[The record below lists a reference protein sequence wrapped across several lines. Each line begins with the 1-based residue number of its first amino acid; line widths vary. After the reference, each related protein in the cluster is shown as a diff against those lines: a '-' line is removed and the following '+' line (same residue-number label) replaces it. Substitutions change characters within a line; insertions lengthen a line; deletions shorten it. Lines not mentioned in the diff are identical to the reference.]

1 MSGTSTG
8 DVFIPQVAEDAVIKG
23 MAGMRVLYGSPA
35 VIVRP
40 ALESTGKLQVKK
52 KVDVPYFNDI
62 PEFLDDVPEGVGLT
76 PDKFTMDQ
84 EQAITR
90 RAGLRID
97 MSWWAQACTQT
108 GVDPYMIISGM
119 VVEKAL
125 RVFER
130 RLITTA
136 RASTPNA
143 MINDV
148 SGAGKTLDWDV
159 MIDTRLK
166 FGDEETDIALLSVHS
181 KVKGDLLKIKDSV
194 NRPLLVES
202 LGGGASDIPRFQG
215 VPVKVSDLN
224 AVDGSSNYH
233 SLLMRRNA
241 MVLWH
246 SNPKIEALRDPISD
260 TDTITCWVYYV
271 AHQYSVLPGK
281 TKGGVAI
288 AKTK

>member
-1 MSGTSTG
+1 MSGTNTG
-8 DVFIPQVAEDAVIKG
+8 DVFIPQVAEDAIIKG
-23 MAGMRVLYGSPA
+23 MAGMRILYGSPA
-35 VIVRP
+35 VIVRN

-52 KVDVPYFNDI
+52 KVDVPFFNDI
-62 PEFLDDVPEGVGLT
+62 PEFLDDVPEGGGLS

-97 MSWWAQACTQT
+97 MSWWAQACTQQN
-108 GVDPYMIISGM
+108 VDPYTIISGM
-119 VVEKAL
+119 VVEKAI

-136 RASTPNA
+136 KTATPSG
-143 MINDV
+143 MVNDV
-148 SGAGKTLDWDV
+148 TGVSKTLDWDV
-159 MIDTRLK
+159 MVDTRLK
-166 FGDEETDIALLSVHS
+166 FGDEEADIALLSVHS

-202 LGGGASDIPRFQG
+202 LNGGASEIPRFQG

-224 AVDGSSNYH
+224 VADGSSNYQ

-246 SNPKIEALRDPISD
+246 STPKVEAARDTLTDS
-260 TDTITCWVYYV
+260 DTITCWIYYV